1 MNESDLLSSDTT
13 ALDAEVPIPNGTAQD
28 FLKAQQYPEVRINQ
42 QARASILA
50 WRIQWR
56 EEPGRLQFMG
66 HKESDMTEQ
75 LTDWLTDWLKSL
87 SRVWLFVTP

>member
-42 QARASILA
+42 QARVLQKKVGAEFKFLLLPSQESI
-50 WRIQWR
+50 
-56 EEPGRLQFMG
+56 
-66 HKESDMTEQ
+66 
-75 LTDWLTDWLKSL
+75 
-87 SRVWLFVTP
+87 

>member
-42 QARASILA
+42 QARVLRKKVGAEFKFLLLPSQESI
-50 WRIQWR
+50 
-56 EEPGRLQFMG
+56 
-66 HKESDMTEQ
+66 
-75 LTDWLTDWLKSL
+75 
-87 SRVWLFVTP
+87 